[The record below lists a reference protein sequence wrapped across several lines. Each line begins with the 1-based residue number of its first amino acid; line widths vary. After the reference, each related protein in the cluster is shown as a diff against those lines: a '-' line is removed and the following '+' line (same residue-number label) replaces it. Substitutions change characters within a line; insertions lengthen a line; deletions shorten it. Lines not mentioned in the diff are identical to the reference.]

1 MHIFSIFLL
10 GVWKS
15 RYLQMNNCDL
25 LCYSVLWENAPL
37 KALSMTGLNG
47 IILHH
52 TRLNKLEK
60 WNQYYINLSGD
71 SLPISPLP
79 SPSVLLKYKWIY
91 SVSCRWTQ
99 KIFIEMWPRRS
110 EHKKT
115 AVSRHWFSF
124 FRMDFTH
131 LSNLFSRP
139 VISGLRR
146 RKWQFIYKKA
156 IKWFSAFVSM
166 LNVKHDISFR
176 LENEKPFGVITV
188 AFVWGS
194 AFIVSVG
201 IYRGFA
207 VPSCNKLRG
216 LCVSADG
223 GIYFR
228 RNEAQAVEH
237 WFLMEAQM
245 VQAVYML
252 RSNGMES
259 RLQLTGKKF

>member
-25 LCYSVLWENAPL
+25 LCYSVLWGNALL

-71 SLPISPLP
+71 SLSISPFL
-79 SPSVLLKYKWIY
+79 SPNVVLKYKWIY

-99 KIFIEMWPRRS
+99 KIFIEMRPRRS

-146 RKWQFIYKKA
+146 RKWQFIYKKSHKMVLSFCFHAECQARYQFQTREREA
-156 IKWFSAFVSM
+156 IWCNYCGIRM
-166 LNVKHDISFR
+166 
-176 LENEKPFGVITV
+176 
-188 AFVWGS
+188 GS
-194 AFIVSVG
+194 AFIVFVG
-201 IYRGFA
+201 ICRGFA

-216 LCVSADG
+216 LCVSADWG
-223 GIYFR
+223 SIFGEI
-228 RNEAQAVEH
+228 
-237 WFLMEAQM
+237 
-245 VQAVYML
+245 
-252 RSNGMES
+252 
-259 RLQLTGKKF
+259 RLKLSFIEI